1 MIFWIFLNLTHD
13 HLIIIIVVITL
24 CYCSDDRNRR
34 RTVMKSKPVRLAV
47 IVRGEHNFVRCRR
60 NPCVAVRASQG
71 RDGRVVW
78 NRVHVGVKWHSA
90 MSTWRYATIGILR
103 FFTPFWY
110 LPLYPSHSSKKIHN
124 NPVLFRH
131 CIILFYVQLF
141 YYLRLEIHK
150 LYVHGVYRILYVLLT
165 GPLLSIYSYNRTLQ
179 II

>member
-1 MIFWIFLNLTHD
+1 MIFWIFLNLINN
-13 HLIIIIVVITL
+13 HLIITINVVITL
-24 CYCSDDRNRR
+24 CYCSDDGNRR

-78 NRVHVGVKWHSA
+78 NRVHVGVKWHSV

-110 LPLYPSHSSKKIHN
+110 RPLYPSSSQKKSIII
-124 NPVLFRH
+124 PRFIQTLYYIVLYTAFL
-131 CIILFYVQLF
+131 LFAV
-141 YYLRLEIHK
+141 
-150 LYVHGVYRILYVLLT
+150 GNT
-165 GPLLSIYSYNRTLQ
+165 
-179 II
+179 